1 MLKNIKDF
9 YQTKGSE
16 KSYELLFRLLYDS
29 ACDFYYPKQDML
41 RVSDGQWTEEQAI
54 KVTSSNGTKNFK
66 IANTKIEQINS
77 GTNKV
82 DATARCYRVH
92 QYNIGPHEVTEL
104 FINNIVGEFKSGETL
119 KCTLSDD
126 TEITEIIY
134 GLFSDLEIINR
145 GRGYAIGDKAKV
157 DERVNKDEENIGE
170 GGSGKVLDVSLKGEI
185 KGAVVDNGGVNYVE
199 PIRVIFEGG
208 DGTATATMNPKALI
222 SYPGYYKNNNG
233 KLSSNKKIQDGHYY
247 QDYSYVLK
255 AEISL
260 DMYKDILKKIIH
272 PAGLKVFGA
281 VSIMK
286 EIQSDQ
292 PFHCEHQAYEMP
304 IVGHYTPYRS
314 LSTTDLRSNG
324 VTSPASGPGS
334 VHGWSGAASTYA
346 TATIIGTAALDDE
359 DGTNFILRNT
369 DGSTVTFHTDPT
381 KNFGDTSSDGGDH
394 TWIVNTRDINSV
406 RKATQAL
413 YISCKTAIDAGEL
426 DMTIFPTTVTPIA
439 DETQANFTLT
449 QTAGGTAS
457 NTSITLITGVEE
469 VNGET
474 TFTGG
479 SENGNA
485 SATGDL
491 YFFGYNPGSTT
502 DYHCYGDTGGKL
514 IVRGPSLTA
523 GSFPVGL
530 QVIGDT
536 SGASGEVISWD
547 VYQGTAGMTI
557 GVMHLRSTPEMRPNG
572 WCGPAGGE
580 FGELISVTSG
590 TGGGGWTAEL
600 LTILEGNGI
609 VSELLTDGTT
619 LAGLIQ
625 HDTRKLPLGTAGADG
640 YTAAQDFYRRT
651 GLAGICAGATAYN
664 YWEIYHH
671 PNTRG
676 FSGQYVA
683 GGWTLGIDS
692 GMSFDRV
699 PLKTFL
705 KMAVGMHFHSD
716 PSSDSLYYGGSS
728 SDSNNYSVPY
738 GSTSGSPNLTHI

>member
-1 MLKNIKDF
+1 MPADANSTPLSLLLRVEENTGQTGPYANVSLEEKIGATFAPETRSVVDGISPHIPNQLPEFVESNHPIFVNFLQAYYEWLEHKVNVFGRTQMLQDISDIDKTLDEYVIHFKRQFLLNFPENLATDQNGNVVDERTMLKNIKDF

-66 IANTKIEQINS
+66 MANTKIEQINS

-145 GRGYAIGDKAKV
+145 GRGYAIGDKAKA

-199 PIRVIFEGG
+199 PIRVVFEGG
-208 DGTATATMNPKALI
+208 DGTATATMTPKALI

-304 IVGHYTPYRS
+304 IVGHYTPYRP

-324 VTSPASGPGS
+324 ATAQ
-334 VHGWSGAASTYA
+334 GWSGATGGDGM
-346 TATIIGTAALDDE
+346 GTA
-359 DGTNFILRNT
+359 
-369 DGSTVTFHTDPT
+369 
-381 KNFGDTSSDGGDH
+381 
-394 TWIVNTRDINSV
+394 
-406 RKATQAL
+406 
-413 YISCKTAIDAGEL
+413 
-426 DMTIFPTTVTPIA
+426 
-439 DETQANFTLT
+439 
-449 QTAGGTAS
+449 
-457 NTSITLITGVEE
+457 
-469 VNGET
+469 
-474 TFTGG
+474 
-479 SENGNA
+479 
-485 SATGDL
+485 DL
-491 YFFGYNPGSTT
+491 YSLGYNPGATQN
-502 DYHCYGDTGGKL
+502 YHCYGETGGKL
-514 IVRGPSLTA
+514 IVRGNSLTA
-523 GSFPVGL
+523 GSFHAGL
-530 QVIGDT
+530 QVSGDR
-536 SGASGEVISWD
+536 SGASGEVLSWD
-547 VYQGTAGMTI
+547 VYQGTGGMTL
-557 GVMHLRSTPEMRPNG
+557 GVMHLRRTRDMHPSGFTTATAG
-572 WCGPAGGE
+572 AGGLT
-580 FGELISVTSG
+580 GELIGVTSAAAGG
-590 TGGGGWTAEL
+590 TALGGGWTAEVI
-600 LTILEGNGI
+600 TILVGNGI
-609 VSELLTDGTT
+609 VSESLSDGTT
-619 LAGLIQ
+619 LAGLIA
-625 HDTRKLPLGTAGADG
+625 HDPTNIPLGTAGTDG

-651 GLAGICAGATAYN
+651 GLAGSCAGATAYN

>member
-1 MLKNIKDF
+1 
-9 YQTKGSE
+9 
-16 KSYELLFRLLYDS
+16 
-29 ACDFYYPKQDML
+29 
-41 RVSDGQWTEEQAI
+41 
-54 KVTSSNGTKNFK
+54 
-66 IANTKIEQINS
+66 
-77 GTNKV
+77 
-82 DATARCYRVH
+82 
-92 QYNIGPHEVTEL
+92 
-104 FINNIVGEFKSGETL
+104 
-119 KCTLSDD
+119 
-126 TEITEIIY
+126 
-134 GLFSDLEIINR
+134 
-145 GRGYAIGDKAKV
+145 
-157 DERVNKDEENIGE
+157 
-170 GGSGKVLDVSLKGEI
+170 
-185 KGAVVDNGGVNYVE
+185 
-199 PIRVIFEGG
+199 
-208 DGTATATMNPKALI
+208 
-222 SYPGYYKNNNG
+222 
-233 KLSSNKKIQDGHYY
+233 
-247 QDYSYVLK
+247 
-255 AEISL
+255 
-260 DMYKDILKKIIH
+260 
-272 PAGLKVFGA
+272 
-281 VSIMK
+281 
-286 EIQSDQ
+286 
-292 PFHCEHQAYEMP
+292 
-304 IVGHYTPYRS
+304 
-314 LSTTDLRSNG
+314 
-324 VTSPASGPGS
+324 
-334 VHGWSGAASTYA
+334 
-346 TATIIGTAALDDE
+346 
-359 DGTNFILRNT
+359 LRNT

-426 DMTIFPTTVTPIA
+426 DMTIFPTTVDTIA

-457 NTSITLITGVEE
+457 NTAITLITGVEE

-523 GSFPVGL
+523 GSFPVGI
-530 QVIGDT
+530 QVSGDT
-536 SGASGEVISWD
+536 SGASGEVLSWD
-547 VYQGTAGMTI
+547 VYKGKEGMTI
-557 GVMHLRSTPEMRPNG
+557 GVMHLRSTPEMFPSG
-572 WCGPAGGE
+572 WCGPSAGGE
-580 FGELISVTSG
+580 FGELVGQTNG
-590 TGGGGWTAEL
+590 NGLTAEII
-600 LTILEGNGI
+600 TILEGNGI
-609 VSELLTDGTT
+609 VSESLTDGTT

-625 HDTRKLPLGTAGADG
+625 HDTRKLPLGTAGAEG
-640 YTAAQDFYRRT
+640 YTAAQEFYRAT

-664 YWEIYHH
+664 YWEVYHH

-676 FSGQYVA
+676 FSGQYIA